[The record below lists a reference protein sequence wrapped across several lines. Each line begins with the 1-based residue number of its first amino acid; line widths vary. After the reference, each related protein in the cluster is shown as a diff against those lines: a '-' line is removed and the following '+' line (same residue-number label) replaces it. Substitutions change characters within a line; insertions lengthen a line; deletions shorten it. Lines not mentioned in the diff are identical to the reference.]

1 MGAPTSRFLHTI
13 AFTKKN
19 QSICVHNRWR
29 LPSLWIF
36 LESLTCFLGH
46 KKRPHHAPPIFC
58 RFGCLWGKPP
68 RILKDSGVLKRHL
81 PRCSS
86 NRGNKIFSLK
96 TNGPRNIS
104 NFARPKLFSDMFIL
118 SFMLPWKIEWFCTST
133 MALF

>member
-1 MGAPTSRFLHTI
+1 MGPPTSRFLHTI

-96 TNGPRNIS
+96 TSGPRNIS